1 MFVPTPDTL
10 ATLSLPR
17 RQRLDLRVANA
28 FEKVY
33 EARADERAA
42 DVARHL
48 YQAGTAAETTKTI
61 HYLRKAAK
69 RALATAASD
78 EALVS

>member
-33 EARADERAA
+33 EARADECAA

-48 YQAGTAAETTKTI
+48 YQGGTAAEITRTI